1 MIINIPEPI
10 KFSIG
15 NETGDEK
22 YYFEQFAYF
31 ELEYTCTRT
40 EVFYEFEIHPK
51 VIYPTNG
58 PFSDIE
64 MYKLYKILESIPG
77 VTESSSDMGFLS
89 FKQSFKQTPEYYS
102 KIDDD
107 VWKRVVYYLNQYKM
121 HIEQFEKISNTVGFG
136 DGPLCDSVYQL
147 AEALID
153 ACSDLIKDKHSWIP
167 WFVYDNEF
175 GKRKFGA
182 NFASGKEIRVETLD
196 DLRRVI
202 EEE

>member
-1 MIINIPEPI
+1 MIINISEPI

-22 YYFEQFAYF
+22 YYFERFG
-31 ELEYTCTRT
+31 EYNIEYICTRNKI
-40 EVFYEFEIHPK
+40 FYEFVIQPK
-51 VIYPTNG
+51 VIYNATQELCKLLTHLPGITINYEIG
-58 PFSDIE
+58 GVVIKQDFKDKQEENMKIE
-64 MYKLYKILESIPG
+64 DE
-77 VTESSSDMGFLS
+77 
-89 FKQSFKQTPEYYS
+89 
-102 KIDDD
+102 
-107 VWKRVVYYLNQYKM
+107 VWNRVEYYLNQYKM
-121 HIEQFEKISNTVGFG
+121 HMDQFEKISNTVGFG